1 MHKLN
6 ILILGPESFFT
17 TLSELKNFLKF
28 NLIYNKSNLSE
39 IKKNLHG
46 FICYEESL
54 KNEKI
59 ENIFNSI
66 DCFKIL
72 ATRKKKIDLKNFDH
86 ILMLPTSVKEIN
98 NLIDR
103 SDVKRRFNKNSSI
116 KIKSYFLDKN
126 EKKLR
131 KENKF
136 IVLTE
141 KEIRLLEILLEK
153 NEAISKNTIL
163 SLVWN
168 YSSESDTHTVET
180 HIYRL
185 RKKIN
190 DKFSDDKFILNNK
203 KGYFI

>member
-6 ILILGPESFFT
+6 ILIHGPESFLT
-17 TLSELKNFLKF
+17 TLNELKNFLNF
-28 NLIYNKSNLSE
+28 NLIYNKNNLSE
-39 IKKNLHG
+39 IKKDLHG
-46 FICYEESL
+46 FICHEECL

-59 ENIFNSI
+59 DNNFTSI

-72 ATRKKKIDLKNFDH
+72 ATSKKKIDLKNFDH
-86 ILMLPTSVKEIN
+86 ILTLPTSIKEIN
-98 NLIDR
+98 NLIDN
-103 SDVKRRFNKNSSI
+103 SDIKRQFNKNSSI
-116 KIKSYFLDKN
+116 KIKSYLLDKN

-136 IVLTE
+136 IDLTE

-153 NEAISKNTIL
+153 DKAISKNSIL
-163 SLVWN
+163 SLVWK

-203 KGYFI
+203 EGYFI

>member
-1 MHKLN
+1 
-6 ILILGPESFFT
+6 
-17 TLSELKNFLKF
+17 
-28 NLIYNKSNLSE
+28 
-39 IKKNLHG
+39 
-46 FICYEESL
+46 
-54 KNEKI
+54 
-59 ENIFNSI
+59 
-66 DCFKIL
+66 
-72 ATRKKKIDLKNFDH
+72 
-86 ILMLPTSVKEIN
+86 MLPTSVKEIN

-116 KIKSYFLDKN
+116 KIKSYLLDKN

>member
-86 ILMLPTSVKEIN
+86 ILTLPTSVKEIN

>member
-46 FICYEESL
+46 FICYEESF

-116 KIKSYFLDKN
+116 KIKSYLLDKN